1 MNTQHSSEKKRIAV
15 IATVYTY
22 LSHAQHFADRFMVG
36 YPYEGEW
43 RSPQVKVVSL
53 YVEQKPEGNQ
63 SQDRAREFEFEVY
76 PTIAEAL
83 RCGQDQL
90 AVDGILIIGEHG
102 DYPRN
107 ELDQVLYPRYEFFKE
122 IVEVFESDGRAVPM
136 FNDKHLS
143 WNWSWAKQMV
153 ETSRA
158 MGFAYM
164 AGSSLPV
171 TLRMPSLYLPYG
183 PEVEVLDEMG
193 KVRFFVM
200 WA

>member
-1 MNTQHSSEKKRIAV
+1 MNTQHSSEKKQIAV

-63 SQDRAREFEFEVY
+63 SQDRAREFGFEVY

-83 RCGQDQL
+83 RCGEDQL
-90 AVDGILIIGEHG
+90 AVDGILIISEHG

-107 ELDQVLYPRYEFFKE
+107 ELDQVLYPRYEFFKAW
-122 IVEVFESDGRAVPM
+122 SAWAV
-136 FNDKHLS
+136 LTQ
-143 WNWSWAKQMV
+143 WII
-153 ETSRA
+153 
-158 MGFAYM
+158 
-164 AGSSLPV
+164 
-171 TLRMPSLYLPYG
+171 TLWKPCN
-183 PEVEVLDEMG
+183 V
-193 KVRFFVM
+193 
-200 WA
+200 